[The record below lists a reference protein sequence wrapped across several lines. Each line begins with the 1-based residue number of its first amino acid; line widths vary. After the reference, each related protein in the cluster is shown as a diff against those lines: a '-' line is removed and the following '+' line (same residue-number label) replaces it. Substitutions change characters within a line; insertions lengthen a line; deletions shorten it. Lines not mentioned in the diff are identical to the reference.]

1 MTTYVSGLCD
11 HRDVLAPGETG
22 VALCL
27 AQDQRIA
34 KKILDYVEENFI
46 SSPILKQLFVART
59 ADAIELKNNIRIEV
73 RPASFRKLRGPTYIA
88 IICDELAFWYVEDG
102 YANPDVE
109 VLAAARPGLLT
120 THGPLILA
128 SSPYAKRGVLWDT
141 FRKHYGP
148 NGSPSVLIAK
158 GTTRDFNPT
167 VSEERLSAS
176 LNAIAPATRPNIWP
190 SFALTCRATSASK
203 LLKLAS
209 P

>member
-1 MTTYVSGLCD
+1 MRPAWRCAWRRTNAS
-11 HRDVLAPGETG
+11 P
-22 VALCL
+22 
-27 AQDQRIA
+27 
-34 KKILDYVEENFI
+34 KILDYVEENFI

-167 VSEERLSAS
+167 VSEGD
-176 LNAIAPATRPNIWP
+176 
-190 SFALTCRATSASK
+190 
-203 LLKLAS
+203 
-209 P
+209 